1 MLRRLIG
8 HASSVAIGTAIG
20 QGLIVLVTPYLA
32 RHYSPAEFGA
42 LALLITVS
50 NISVGV
56 ACLRYDLA
64 IPSAETIDVPGLLVS
79 AQVSAL
85 TVALLAGAALLL
97 LPEANLAR
105 HLAALAPHPVIL
117 AACFFLVGFY
127 QATNA
132 WFLQRAEF
140 RKAAA
145 LRASQGAFFSLLAV
159 MPGLGLLWAHVL
171 SFGGGLL
178 SLKSSLASKRKGQT
192 TWRAAA
198 RRYRKF
204 PLLSMPG
211 ALLDV
216 CGYSVCVWVIATY
229 YGQATAGNYSQVQ
242 RLTGAPLML
251 LSISVGQIL
260 LKMTAEMAVDLG
272 ALRSFFVKFLKLSA
286 ALSAVTLMLVWLFGE
301 PVLHSWLGPQWI
313 VDRRFVTLVAVAV
326 FVRASV
332 SPLSTVLVTLHRLGW
347 ALTWQALYF
356 CSALVLMP
364 LVASRVNF
372 GSFILFYAGHECVL
386 YGIYVAIIYRA
397 IGLGKSGVPRGT
409 RDNYAGIANGEEM
422 QKSAWEMPR
431 GDV

>member
-32 RHYSPAEFGA
+32 RHYSPSEFGA

-64 IPSAETIDVPGLLVS
+64 IPSADRTDVRGLLVA
-79 AQVSAL
+79 AQLSAL
-85 TVALLAGAALLL
+85 SVALLAGALLL
-97 LPEANLAR
+97 ALPRASLAR

-117 AACFFLVGFY
+117 AFCFFLVGFY

-145 LRASQGAFFSLLAV
+145 LRASQGAGFSLLAAV
-159 MPGLGLLWAHVL
+159 PGIGLLWAHVL
-171 SFGGGLL
+171 SFAGGLI
-178 SLKSSLASKRKGQT
+178 SLRASLAPKEEDQT
-192 TWRAAA
+192 SGRAAA

-229 YGQATAGNYSQVQ
+229 YGQSTAGNYSQVQ

-251 LSISVGQIL
+251 LSISLGQIL
-260 LKMTAEMAVDLG
+260 LKMTAEMALDLG
-272 ALRSFFVKFLKLSA
+272 ALRSFFVKFLQLSA
-286 ALSAVTLMLVWLFGE
+286 VLSAVTLLLVWLFGE
-301 PVLHSWLGPQWI
+301 PVLRSWLGPQWN
-313 VDRRFVTLVAVAV
+313 VDRRFVTLVAIAV
-326 FVRASV
+326 FVRACV
-332 SPLSTVLVTLHRLGW
+332 SPLSTILVTLHRLGW

-386 YGIYVAIIYRA
+386 YGIYVAIIYHA
-397 IGLGKSGVPRGT
+397 IGLGKSGVPGGT
-409 RDNYAGIANGEEM
+409 ENGAAGMLNEEEL
-422 QKSAWEMPR
+422 QKSAWGMPR